1 MEEDDGMVEAGGAL
15 IGEDAEAELAALRS
29 TIEKTWALAYEA
41 KVRPSAS
48 VDNIMKQG

>member
-15 IGEDAEAELAALRS
+15 MGEDAEAELAALMS
-29 TIEKTWALAYEA
+29 TIEKTWAVAYDA

-48 VDNIMKQG
+48 DNIMKQR